1 MNTDIVHENTHTYLT
16 ALEER
21 IDELIAICEQ
31 LTLENQSLHT
41 RQYALLEERD
51 ALSEQN
57 EQIRARI
64 DTIVARLK
72 GLGQSYE

>member
-1 MNTDIVHENTHTYLT
+1 MNTDTVHEDTHTYLT

-31 LTLENQSLHT
+31 LTLENQSLHA
-41 RQYALLEERD
+41 RQHAVLEERD

-57 EQIRARI
+57 EQLRARI

-72 GLGQSYE
+72 GLGQSYD